1 MHCYTYV
8 AESDRINFKAEPLLE
23 IETFHYGGSVNPPKK
38 KKCNIQIGYAR
49 NNIASKYIKQ
59 NLTKIKRTSRQVCN
73 HKGRF

>member
-38 KKCNIQIGYAR
+38 KNAIFKLVMHII
-49 NNIASKYIKQ
+49 
-59 NLTKIKRTSRQVCN
+59 T
-73 HKGRF
+73 